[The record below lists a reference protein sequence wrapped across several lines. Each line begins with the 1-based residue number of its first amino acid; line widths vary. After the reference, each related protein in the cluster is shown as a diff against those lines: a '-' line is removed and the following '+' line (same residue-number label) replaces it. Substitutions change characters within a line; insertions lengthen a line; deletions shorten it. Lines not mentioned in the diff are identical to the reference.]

1 MFQSLFLHHSQSQEI
16 IFSQKLS
23 SKQIKEEKYF
33 GGQNKIFTEIQNK
46 LSIVI
51 NY

>member
-1 MFQSLFLHHSQSQEI
+1 MLKGLFLHHSQSQEI